1 MTARLDLIAHGASG
15 ATRAAR
21 FPEDEPLETS
31 AIAATAA
38 LRGRLRRYDRVLAS
52 PARAALGT
60 AEALGLEA
68 EIEPALGDCDYARWR
83 GLTLADV
90 AAHDSD
96 GFAKWLNDPDAA
108 PHGGESLTA
117 LIGRVGVLLSGMLAS
132 KKGATL
138 AITHASI
145 VRAAIVT
152 TLGAGPM
159 AFWRID
165 VAPLSVAR
173 LSGREGRWN
182 LVALGPH
189 GTPP

>member
-38 LRGRLRRYDRVLAS
+38 LRGRLRRYDRVLTS
-52 PARAALGT
+52 PARAAVET
-60 AEALGLEA
+60 AEALGLYA

-90 AAHDSD
+90 AARDAD
-96 GFAKWLNDPDAA
+96 GFAKWLSDPDAT

-145 VRAAIVT
+145 VRAAIVSA
-152 TLGAGPM
+152 LGAGPM

-165 VAPLSVAR
+165 VAPLSIAR

-182 LVALGPH
+182 IASLGPR
-189 GTPP
+189 GAPP

>member
-1 MTARLDLIAHGASG
+1 VTARLDLIAHGASG

-21 FPEDEPLETS
+21 FPQDEPLETS
-31 AIAATAA
+31 AIAATTA
-38 LRGRLRRYDRVLAS
+38 LRGRLRRYDRVLTS
-52 PARAALGT
+52 SARAALGT

-68 EIEPALGDCDYARWR
+68 EFEPALEDCYYARWR
-83 GLTLADV
+83 GLTVADLAAQD
-90 AAHDSD
+90 AD
-96 GFAKWLNDPDAA
+96 GLAQWLSDPDAT

-117 LIGRVGVLLSGMLAS
+117 LIGRVDVFLSDMLTS
-132 KKGATL
+132 EGATL

-152 TLGAGPM
+152 TLSAGPM

-165 VAPLSVAR
+165 VAPLSIAR

-182 LVALGPH
+182 LVALGPY
-189 GTPP
+189 GTPS